1 MEVPCEVQFLL
12 CVWLSRLPG
21 RLQAVGAPM
30 SKLKVGLAWDMDYMI
45 FSAMSA
51 VEEEADWGGDVW
63 TLNCDHNEARKSLF
77 GTMKTIRA
85 DIAGQL
91 KRKYGLKPEAYEFVD
106 LCILSGENNWRKDVL
121 ETYKANRKGKRK
133 PVGYPHFCEGIMNHH
148 GSDRSFKW
156 DGVEGD
162 DVCGI
167 LMTYPGLAGCD
178 RVISVSCDK
187 DFNTVPGYFFWLTQM
202 ELIKND
208 EATADKFHMLQTM
221 MGDVT
226 DGYGGIP
233 GIGKE
238 TAKAFLESPEFHFQA
253 TKVMKSGPR
262 KGEEVLY
269 WTSVPHDDFDE
280 VKTLWECMVS
290 LAEKQGITEADLLVQ
305 AQVARILRSTDF
317 DHDTR
322 KPILWTP

>member
-1 MEVPCEVQFLL
+1 
-12 CVWLSRLPG
+12 
-21 RLQAVGAPM
+21 M
-30 SKLKVGLAWDMDYMI
+30 SKLKIGLAHDMDYLI

-51 VEEEADWGGDVW
+51 AEEEQDWGEDVW
-63 TLNCDHNEARKSLF
+63 SLHCDHKKARSILF
-77 GTMKTIRA
+77 GTIKTIKA

-91 KRKYGLKPEAYEFVD
+91 KRKFKLTEDKYEFVD
-106 LCILSGENNWRKDVL
+106 ICILSGDDNWRKEVL

-133 PVGYPHFCEGIMNHH
+133 PVGYPKFCQEIMDHFAPL
-148 GSDRSFKW
+148 SLKW
-156 DGVEGD
+156 HGVEGD

-167 LMTYPGLAGCD
+167 LMTDPSIVECD
-178 RVISVSCDK
+178 RIISVSCDK

-208 EATADKFHMLQTM
+208 EATADKFHLLQAM

-238 TAKAFLESPEFHFQA
+238 TAKAFLENPEVFYET
-253 TKVMKSGPR
+253 TKVMKSGAR
-262 KGEEVLY
+262 KGEEVAY
-269 WTSVPHDDFDE
+269 WASRPPEEWE
-280 VKTLWECMVS
+280 VMWDCMVS
-290 LAEKQGITEADLLVQ
+290 LANKQGISEADLLVQ
-305 AQVARILRSTDF
+305 AQVARICRASDF
-317 DHDTR
+317 DRDTM